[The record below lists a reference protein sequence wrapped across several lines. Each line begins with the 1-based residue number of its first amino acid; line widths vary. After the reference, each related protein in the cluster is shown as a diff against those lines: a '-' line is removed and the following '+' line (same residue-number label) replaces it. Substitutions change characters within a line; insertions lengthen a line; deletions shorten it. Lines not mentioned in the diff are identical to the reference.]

1 MYPQIGLNATNN
13 KAAIIQELRK
23 CQGVLYNFSNSMSI
37 NTVEFSYTDA
47 TCGLNAAAA
56 APAITLAQPG
66 KFIIGID
73 CCKLGCGSS
82 FNLLN
87 GTSSQNSPI
96 NVLLNLTSAT
106 LAARNLNLVIVYDAL
121 LESDPETRMLS
132 AKI

>member
-1 MYPQIGLNATNN
+1 
-13 KAAIIQELRK
+13 
-23 CQGVLYNFSNSMSI
+23 MSI
-37 NTVEFSYTDA
+37 NTVEFSYTDV
-47 TCGLNAAAA
+47 TCGANAGAA

-66 KFIIGID
+66 KFIVGID

-82 FNLLN
+82 YNLLN

-96 NVLLNLTSAT
+96 NVLLNLTSAL

-121 LESDPETRMLS
+121 LEFDPETRMLS